1 MEHIIRRKPQALLVM
16 EALNK
21 RMILSRKEKQNLY
34 SMKKGYEGECIFDD
48 MIKEANPKAQ
58 IMKDLLLKVNGTTFQ
73 IDTILISS
81 DTIYFL

>member
-34 SMKKGYEGECIFDD
+34 SIR
-48 MIKEANPKAQ
+48 
-58 IMKDLLLKVNGTTFQ
+58 VV
-73 IDTILISS
+73 S
-81 DTIYFL
+81 